1 LINLLVAICAFY
13 VLPKKFFYDAT
24 LIAYDKENEIDFKLS
39 ANHSFFKLTYLKVFA
54 AIIGL
59 IQYPILNLFFLYKI
73 TIPSNFH
80 IITIKFWFYLG
91 FFMIAV
97 FMSMPSRGLSLI
109 YIYRYLYL
117 FIF

>member
-1 LINLLVAICAFY
+1 MSYLKSFSMTLHLL
-13 VLPKKFFYDAT
+13 LMTKRT
-24 LIAYDKENEIDFKLS
+24 RLDFKLS